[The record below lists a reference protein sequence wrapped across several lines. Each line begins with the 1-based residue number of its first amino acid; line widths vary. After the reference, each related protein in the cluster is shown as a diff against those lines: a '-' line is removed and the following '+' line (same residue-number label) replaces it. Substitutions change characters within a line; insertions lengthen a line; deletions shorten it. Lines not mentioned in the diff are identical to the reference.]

1 MNDERNES
9 RRRLLNDVLCED
21 SGGLENDKEAALSAF
36 RRGRLLRRA
45 GRVSAA
51 VMIVAV
57 AIAGILV
64 LQRDVTK
71 EIPGVAN
78 VRPSEQSDNQPDIPR
93 LTDEELIASFPSN
106 SCFLAEVDG
115 RQMLVFIDPR
125 VEEQVLHKGI
135 PAFTRNP

>member
-9 RRRLLNDVLCED
+9 ARRLLNDVLRED
-21 SGGLENDKEAALSAF
+21 SGGLENDKEMALSAF

-45 GRVSAA
+45 GRASAA
-51 VMIVAV
+51 VMMVAV
-57 AIAGILV
+57 AIAGVLV
-64 LQRDVTK
+64 LQRDATK
-71 EIPGVAN
+71 EIAN
-78 VRPSEQSDNQPDIPR
+78 VQPSGQSDHQPGMPR

-125 VEEQVLHKGI
+125 VEEKVLHKGLS
-135 PAFTRNP
+135 AFTRNP